1 MQAYEGYYEGGYI
14 HTKSRKIKIP
24 PKEKII
30 ILFNRAEEQRDDSI
44 RKRHEAWAEI
54 EQLCSNIQP
63 RPDFD
68 EKAEL
73 AEYREEKY
81 GRIN

>member
-1 MQAYEGYYEGGYI
+1 MQAYEGYYENGYI
-14 HTKSRKIKIP
+14 HTKSHKVKIP
-24 PKEKII
+24 QRENII
-30 ILFNRAEEQRDDSI
+30 ILFNRAEEKRDDSI

-54 EQLCSNIQP
+54 EQLCSSIQP

-73 AEYREEKY
+73 AEAREEKY
-81 GRIN
+81 GRLN